1 MATAFYP
8 LGMKTY
14 NNHTNQ
20 GGYKSWKGNGTFSNP
35 TGITAGNIRPFTN
48 KDPTNNSYTGF
59 GLPRPIKQY
68 RKGRVIPNNINGVF
82 PTGTGGQVVKSSL
95 GGSLIKQMIDM
106 PGNYNIFQ
114 NTINETSNISNLNN
128 ECINCN
134 GIGVISDWM
143 PITNLTEKPQE
154 VTQTQKLCCNAEK
167 KATVRCLPTS
177 SNIKINGYSPT
188 CSLTNNYFSNLQQ
201 YRQNRCQTYDQRV
214 FNFTSVAD
222 YQLNT
227 YNAKC
232 SPSSNQFTNVS
243 NNPCPSTNSP
253 SNVVVYK
260 QNNPQFAQQGAVKS
274 SLRTFKLAVENT
286 TTFKIAKTTKSGR
299 CSIFCPIPPPPPP
312 PIICGEINLSSIA
325 IQGEDNTWTLNQ
337 NTTISECQTLIIPID
352 NTLII
357 SSGITLTNNGI
368 INNAGT
374 IINNE

>member
-1 MATAFYP
+1 MSTAFYP
-8 LGMKTY
+8 LGMQTY

-68 RKGRVIPNNINGVF
+68 RKGRVIPNNINGVS

-95 GGSLIKQMIDM
+95 GGSLIKQMIDT

-201 YRQNRCQTYDQRV
+201 YRQNRCQTYDQRA

-253 SNVVVYK
+253 CNVVVYK
-260 QNNPQFAQQGAVKS
+260 QNNPQFAQQGSVKS
-274 SLRTFKLAVENT
+274 SLRTFKLAIKNT
-286 TTFKIAKTTKSGR
+286 TTVKIAKTTTNGM
-299 CSIFCPIPPPPPP
+299 CPIFCPIPSQQ
-312 PIICGEINLSSIA
+312 IV
-325 IQGEDNTWTLNQ
+325 
-337 NTTISECQTLIIPID
+337 
-352 NTLII
+352 
-357 SSGITLTNNGI
+357 
-368 INNAGT
+368 
-374 IINNE
+374 